1 MLGEVQG
8 NLPRA
13 CPQAGLGRPRTP
25 YHLRMPQLCDCPTGE
40 VKGEN
45 GAAEDQ
51 MVARPERLGQILLR
65 GASLG
70 WAWPSPARRGSLG
83 NLPRACPQA
92 GLGKPRTPATLNG
105 AHPNSFAL
113 GPSGYVQSPPPTGAP
128 WPKSN
133 QTRNPAKIE
142 SKSNQNPD
150 RNPNRKSQES
160 LIKS

>member
-25 YHLRMPQLCDCPTGE
+25 YHLRMPQLCDCPRGE

-92 GLGKPRTPATLNG
+92 GLGRPRTPAPLNG

-113 GPSGYVQSPPPTGAP
+113 GPSGYVQSPPPTGHTHTHTLSRITP
-128 WPKSN
+128 LSVSS
-133 QTRNPAKIE
+133 RGCDPAGCWRPA
-142 SKSNQNPD
+142 SC
-150 RNPNRKSQES
+150 
-160 LIKS
+160 